1 MPVLTK
7 EQQQEFLSLKTYFIP
22 NVNILDQKTIK
33 HIDEVLTYF
42 VSKSEEQKKGE
53 FGDITDEISDLK
65 DKCALQKESVRKG
78 QPLIMRVL
86 PTKLT
91 NPQDSPAVSVLGS
104 VTVRSAAHK
113 AYKEMDQGLKVV
125 KSGATKGML
134 AVGAG
139 AGAVRDAIN
148 LAIDNIKTAIANANL
163 DLAKQAIDKAIR
175 DANKFIEQAG
185 QAIDE
190 LLKNEFISEETK
202 AQIKAAWEQ
211 SIKAAKDAITTAE
224 GLAAK
229 AASAIGDAATATA
242 EKTAAAAKG
251 ASDAA
256 MKAAEAVGTAVS
268 TAVDNTEKFIT
279 ETLPAKFDEIQK
291 AVDAKVKEFGE
302 GIDILHQRIKDNITA
317 YKGILRESFQH
328 NWEQVQKS
336 WVDLQGILKQ
346 QLIAARTR
354 LKKFLDDPFIS
365 EATRQ
370 AIKKQLDAI
379 ERQLEHISQLAVDAY
394 QGNLAKLE
402 QMVDQIE
409 TDINKLTANVKGVIE
424 VVKTECNDKVA
435 KFTAK
440 CNEAVGNIKLLAD
453 KTTKSIKAAFKYA
466 DAAVGSI
473 GKGIVALGKAAGVA
487 VIKAVQTG
495 VLSIIKAINGAIE
508 HIRKSPSIV
517 TKIQKVGLAA
527 VGGLVEVGN
536 QFRSKID
543 KIVGEAREEDKDQIF
558 LNGKFR
564 PQNFAKLFNKL
575 DPSIPLNGF
584 DDKFPSSVFI
594 KVKISGKDVQIPI
607 MTIYKKDIQF
617 PELTQETLQRCC
629 KAAGV
634 NVPSDY
640 IKLSEIFGKCRSVK
654 QTLMKASMEGLGE
667 SSAAKKLGLKMFDN
681 NLIAPVVSILEKK
694 GAEKAEKVKLKSKM
708 FILDKFTSGRVAS
721 EHLQLFDAITAAN
734 KDFVDHR
741 DEARLTAKK
750 MQDRVLKER
759 LLKENQPPM
768 PEVERQRQLQPVR
781 WYTEKLNKKKE
792 KELKEKKLQEERRNK
807 RLSDKM

>member
-1 MPVLTK
+1 MPGLTK

-22 NVNILDQKTIK
+22 NVNILDPKTIK
-33 HIDEVLTYF
+33 DIDDLLTYF
-42 VSKSEEQKKGE
+42 VSQPEKDKKDAFEG
-53 FGDITDEISDLK
+53 ITDSISELK
-65 DKCALQKESVRKG
+65 DDYARQKESARKG

-113 AYKEMDQGLKVV
+113 AYKEMDKGLNVV

-134 AVGAG
+134 AVG

-163 DLAKQAIDKAIR
+163 DLAKQAIDKAIK
-175 DANKFIEQAG
+175 DANKFIKQAG

-211 SIKAAKDAITTAE
+211 SIKAAQDALTTAE
-224 GLAAK
+224 ELAAK

-242 EKTAAAAKG
+242 EKTAAAAKV

-256 MKAAEAVGTAVS
+256 IKAAEAVGTAVG

-279 ETLPAKFDEIQK
+279 ETLPAKIDEIQK

-302 GIDILHQRIKDNITA
+302 TIDRVHEGISKNIAA
-317 YKGILRESFQH
+317 YKEILRENFQQD
-328 NWEQVQKS
+328 WAQVQKS
-336 WVDLQGILKQ
+336 WEALQGILKQ
-346 QLIAARTR
+346 QLNTARAR
-354 LKKFLDDPFIS
+354 LQKFLEDPFIS
-365 EATRQ
+365 EATKQ
-370 AIKKQLDAI
+370 AIKKQLEAI
-379 ERQLEHISQLAVDAY
+379 NKQLEHISQLAVDAY
-394 QGNLAKLE
+394 QNNLTQLE
-402 QMVDQIE
+402 QMVDQIG
-409 TDINKLTANVKGVIE
+409 TDIDKLTANIKGVVE
-424 VVKTECNDKVA
+424 VVKKECNEKA
-435 KFTAK
+435 AQFTAK
-440 CNEAVGNIKLLAD
+440 CSEAVGSIKQLAD
-453 KTTKSIKAAFKYA
+453 KTTKGVKAAFKYA

-495 VLSIIKAINGAIE
+495 ISSIINAINRTIE

-564 PQNFAKLFNKL
+564 PKNFAILFSTLN
-575 DPSIPLNGF
+575 PSIRLNGF
-584 DDKFPSSVFI
+584 DDKFPSNVFI

-607 MTIYKKDIQF
+607 MIIYKKDIQF

-640 IKLSEIFGKCRSVK
+640 IKLSEIFGQCRSVK

-681 NLIAPVVSILEKK
+681 NLIAPVVSTLEKS
-694 GAEKAEKVKLKSKM
+694 GERRKLKSKI
-708 FILDKFTSGRVAS
+708 FTLDKYTSSKVDKD
-721 EHLQLFDAITAAN
+721 HKQLFENISAAN
-734 KDFVDHR
+734 TDLMDHR
-741 DEARLTAKK
+741 DAKRFLRANKNKDGRL
-750 MQDRVLKER
+750 
-759 LLKENQPPM
+759 
-768 PEVERQRQLQPVR
+768 
-781 WYTEKLNKKKE
+781 
-792 KELKEKKLQEERRNK
+792 K
-807 RLSDKM
+807 RLFKLKGKLLPPLKRKLSS

>member
-22 NVNILDQKTIK
+22 NVNILDKETIGN
-33 HIDEVLTYF
+33 IDDLLTYF
-42 VSKSEEQKKGE
+42 VSQPEKDKKVAFE
-53 FGDITDEISDLK
+53 VITDQISELK
-65 DKCALQKESVRKG
+65 DNYALQKESARKG

-91 NPQDSPAVSVLGS
+91 NPQNSPAVSVLGS

-113 AYKEMDQGLKVV
+113 AYKEMDKGLNVV
-125 KSGATKGML
+125 KSGATKGIL

-175 DANKFIEQAG
+175 DANKFIKQAG

-211 SIKAAKDAITTAE
+211 SIKAAQDAITTAA
-224 GLAAK
+224 GLAAL
-229 AASAIGDAATATA
+229 ATDAIGSAATATA
-242 EKTAAAAKG
+242 EHAAAAAKA

-256 MKAAEAVGTAVS
+256 MKAAEAVGTAVG

-302 GIDILHQRIKDNITA
+302 AIDRLHTKISNEINIFKEILQQN
-317 YKGILRESFQH
+317 FQNNWKYIQD
-328 NWEQVQKS
+328 NWEI
-336 WVDLQGILKQ
+336 LQENLKNKLNDAKA
-346 QLIAARTR
+346 QLQ
-354 LKKFLDDPFIS
+354 KFLEDPFIS

-370 AIKKQLDAI
+370 AILKQLEAI
-379 ERQLEHISQLAVDAY
+379 NKQLEHISQLAVDAY
-394 QGNLAKLE
+394 QGNLAQLE
-402 QMVDQIE
+402 QMVDQIG
-409 TDINKLTANVKGVIE
+409 TDINKLTANIKGVIE
-424 VVKTECNDKVA
+424 VVKKECNEKSA
-435 KFTAK
+435 QFTAK
-440 CNEAVGNIKLLAD
+440 CNEAVGSIKQLADKLAD
-453 KTTKSIKAAFKYA
+453 KTTKGIKAAFKYA

-495 VLSIIKAINGAIE
+495 VLSIIKAITGAIE

-564 PQNFAKLFNKL
+564 PKNFAILFSKL

-607 MTIYKKDIQF
+607 MIIYKKDIQF

-640 IKLSEIFGKCRSVK
+640 IKLSEIFRKCSSVK

-667 SSAAKKLGLKMFDN
+667 SSAARKLGLKMFDN
-681 NLIAPVVSILEKK
+681 NLIAPVVSTLEKRCVFFQK
-694 GAEKAEKVKLKSKM
+694 RGS
-708 FILDKFTSGRVAS
+708 
-721 EHLQLFDAITAAN
+721 
-734 KDFVDHR
+734 
-741 DEARLTAKK
+741 
-750 MQDRVLKER
+750 
-759 LLKENQPPM
+759 
-768 PEVERQRQLQPVR
+768 
-781 WYTEKLNKKKE
+781 KKE
-792 KELKEKKLQEERRNK
+792 VFYRKYSILR
-807 RLSDKM
+807 